1 METLAEAMARVKG
14 TTNLR
19 EWCDGNMQRMG
30 RTYVCPACG
39 SGMGKNRTPAFSIMS
54 DGQRWRCFS
63 CNKGGDVFDLAGIV
77 HGIED
82 KGEQLEAVAA
92 WAGVE
97 GRQGGAESRF
107 KARKAQEP
115 TNNPE
120 KAQEGPEKAQS
131 ARYERGM
138 AWHRDYIRAM
148 RENLRNQDA
157 QAYLQGRGITWEQA
171 LEWGLGYD
179 PDRRRI
185 IIPWAGSDY
194 YHVDRSID
202 QAEGSGKYKKPK
214 NDEVGRQP
222 MWNPGALAAP
232 AFFIVEGAL
241 DALAV
246 GSCGYEAVALGST
259 ASTDLV
265 EALRRASEPGVAV
278 LMLDN
283 DEEDERGRRPGQEGQ
298 ERLAEALASA
308 GVDYVSADTSE
319 LGAKDAGELFVR
331 DRDAL
336 AAFLARWH
344 EQAVENRQERQ
355 EEAYT
360 DALAALR
367 VLDPIQVAGDLLLM
381 KNAQEPIP
389 TGLDLVDEALGG
401 GLPSRGLVT
410 LGAVSSV
417 GKTTLALQV
426 ADSMAAAGRS
436 VLFVTIE
443 QSAEELVAKSL
454 SRLLAQYARSGGG
467 RMRASAQA
475 LMSRQERER
484 WERQDPEKARALATA
499 CNAYGRIVMG
509 EDGRQTMHVM
519 EATRQP
525 TVLDI
530 RQAAEHIARH
540 DGKAPVVFIDYLQL
554 LAAEEG
560 HDRDSDKQV
569 VDRNM
574 LALRQMA
581 RELNTCV
588 LVISSLNRAAYN
600 GSISLDSFKESGSV
614 EYSSDV
620 LLGLQ
625 PERME
630 EELENLP
637 EAKAKAQARKTMR
650 DFKADEVRRCEL
662 VVLKNRNGGLPRY
675 GVPLSYDAL
684 TNTFTEG

>member
-1 METLAEAMARVKG
+1 METLAEAMARVKES
-14 TTNLR
+14 TNLR
-19 EWCDGNMQRMG
+19 EWCDGNLQRMG
-30 RTYVCPACG
+30 RTYVCPGCG
-39 SGMGKNRTPAFSIMS
+39 SGMGKNHTPAFSIMS
-54 DGQRWRCFS
+54 GGQRWKCFS
-63 CNKGGDVFDLAGIV
+63 CNRMGDVFDLAGLV

-92 WAGVE
+92 WAGVD
-97 GRQGGAESRF
+97 GRGAESRF
-107 KARKAQEP
+107 KASEHKHA
-115 TNNPE
+115 TSNP
-120 KAQEGPEKAQS
+120 KSDAAGPEKADSHAYEQGR
-131 ARYERGM
+131 AR
-138 AWHRDYIRAM
+138 HRDYIRAM
-148 RENLRNQDA
+148 RENLRDA
-157 QAYLQGRGITWEQA
+157 DALAYLQGRGITWEQA

-185 IIPWAGSDY
+185 IIPWEGTDY

-202 QAEGSGKYKKPK
+202 QAEGSGKYNKPK

-222 MWNPGALAAP
+222 MWNPAALQAP
-232 AFFIVEGAL
+232 AFFVVEGAM

-246 GSCGYEAVALGST
+246 RSCGYEAVALGST
-259 ASTDLV
+259 ASVDLV
-265 EALRRASEPGVAV
+265 EQLRRASEPGVAV
-278 LMLDN
+278 LMLDH
-283 DEEDERGRRPGQEGQ
+283 DEPDDRGRTPGQEGQ
-298 ERLAEALASA
+298 EKLAEALASA
-308 GVDYVSADTSE
+308 GVDYVSADTGE
-319 LGAKDAGELFVR
+319 LGAKDAGELFAR

-336 AAFLARWH
+336 AAFLYRWH
-344 EQAVENRQERQ
+344 EQAVAHRQERQ

-360 DALAALR
+360 EALAALR
-367 VLDPIQVAGDLLLM
+367 VLDPLQVAGDVLLL

-389 TGLDLVDEALGG
+389 TGLGDVDDALGG

-417 GKTTLALQV
+417 GKTTLVLQV
-426 ADSMAAAGRS
+426 ADNIAAAGRTC
-436 VLFVTIE
+436 LFVTIE
-443 QSAEELVAKSL
+443 QSAEELVAKTL
-454 SRLLAQYARSGGG
+454 SRLLAQYARSNGG

-484 WERQDPEKARALATA
+484 WEREDPEKARALDMA
-499 CNAYGRIVMG
+499 CRAYGRIAIR
-509 EDGRQTMHVM
+509 EDGRQTLHVM

-540 DGKAPVVFIDYLQL
+540 DGEPPVVFIDYLQL

-600 GSISLDSFKESGSV
+600 GSIDLASFKESGSV

-625 PERME
+625 PEKME
-630 EELENLP
+630 EETEGLP
-637 EAKAKAQARKTMR
+637 EAKAKEQARKTMR
-650 DFKADEVRRCEL
+650 DFKADEVRSCEL

-675 GVPLSYDAL
+675 GVPLQYDAL